1 VKSITDYWMT
11 FVYEQANNRS
21 EKGSLIHLT
30 TNFQKQV
37 QVTDTTQENETETNT
52 APMTAKKKEKE
63 NDKNKYQ
70 QIYPDK
76 WENDKRGGRFKKD
89 LDRTGIDNEGSLEW

>member
-1 VKSITDYWMT
+1 MQVFTKEDSAECLNQVYRTSCVRLAECVKSLTDYWMT

-37 QVTDTTQENETETNT
+37 QVTDMKKENETETNT
-52 APMTAKKKEKE
+52 APMTAKKRKG
-63 NDKNKYQ
+63 
-70 QIYPDK
+70 
-76 WENDKRGGRFKKD
+76 KRQK
-89 LDRTGIDNEGSLEW
+89 